1 MGTSERGLWLAGS
14 HSAWNLTAGSCL
26 QGCCLSLP
34 STAVSHPP
42 VRWPSPLL
50 PHYARRPGSQVH
62 GGLVAMDF
70 SQAGQERYQ
79 SLDSSL
85 LPALHLIHRPAA
97 PSGKDSGSVHSDVK
111 RRWLEGD
118 ASVR

>member
-1 MGTSERGLWLAGS
+1 
-14 HSAWNLTAGSCL
+14 
-26 QGCCLSLP
+26 
-34 STAVSHPP
+34 
-42 VRWPSPLL
+42 
-50 PHYARRPGSQVH
+50 
-62 GGLVAMDF
+62 MDF

-85 LPALHLIHRPAA
+85 LPALHLIYRPAA